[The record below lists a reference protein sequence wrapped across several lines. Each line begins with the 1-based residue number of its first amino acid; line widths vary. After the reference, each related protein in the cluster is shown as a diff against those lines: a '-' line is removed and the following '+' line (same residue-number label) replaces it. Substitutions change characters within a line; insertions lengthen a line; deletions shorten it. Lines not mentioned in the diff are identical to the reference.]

1 MEQRRINVFFL
12 KRIYG
17 LTVILGGG
25 KNMRRWKNE
34 WLKEFSV
41 RKGLEEGAS
50 ILVRERSLLKDGSYI
65 TRKRRYGVVLQLY
78 PYHFYCMMEDGTRES
93 FRYNEFLGYESRL
106 VRLKGS
112 VEGNMNDC
120 QLNQLERA
128 STGRFFYLEKKKAL
142 SFDKAS
148 VTRTVGFEPT
158 RRLPDLSDFES
169 ELFNHLSTSPYN

>member
-1 MEQRRINVFFL
+1 
-12 KRIYG
+12 
-17 LTVILGGG
+17 
-25 KNMRRWKNE
+25 MRRWKNE

-158 RRLPDLSDFES
+158 RRLPDLSDFEAGR
-169 ELFNHLSTSPYN
+169 LFQLWWKLWEYGRG